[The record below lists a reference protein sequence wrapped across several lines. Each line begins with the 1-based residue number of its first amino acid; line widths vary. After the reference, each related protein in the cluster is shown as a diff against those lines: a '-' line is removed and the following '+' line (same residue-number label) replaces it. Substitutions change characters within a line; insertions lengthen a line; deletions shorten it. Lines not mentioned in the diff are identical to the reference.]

1 MRAGRQVPIGLIA
14 LALVCGASAAAP
26 VLAAFDDP
34 PAARTFGGGDSATRD
49 RIIDAIQK
57 RYKARVVRVSE
68 TTVNGRAA
76 LDLRL
81 LSEQRVFN
89 IVVDASSGQVLSGG

>member
-1 MRAGRQVPIGLIA
+1 MRAGRRVANGWIA
-14 LALVCGASAAAP
+14 LALACSACSAVPA
-26 VLAAFDDP
+26 LAAFDDP
-34 PAARTFGGGDSATRD
+34 PTARTFGAGDSATRD

-81 LSEQRVFN
+81 LSDQRVFN
-89 IVVDASSGQVLSGG
+89 IVVDAASGQVLSGG

>member
-1 MRAGRQVPIGLIA
+1 MIA
-14 LALVCGASAAAP
+14 LALACGAVAAAP
-26 VLAAFDDP
+26 ALAAFDDTP
-34 PAARTFGGGDSATRD
+34 PARTFAGGDSSSRD

-76 LDLRL
+76 LELRL

-89 IVVDASSGQVLSGG
+89 IVVDAASGQVLSGG

>member
-1 MRAGRQVPIGLIA
+1 MRAGRRVARSLIA
-14 LALVCGASAAAP
+14 LALVCGAGTAVPA
-26 VLAAFDDP
+26 LAAFDDP
-34 PAARTFGGGDSATRD
+34 PPARTYGGNDNSARD

-81 LSEQRVFN
+81 LSDQRVFN
-89 IVVDASSGQVLSGG
+89 VVVDASSGQVLSGG